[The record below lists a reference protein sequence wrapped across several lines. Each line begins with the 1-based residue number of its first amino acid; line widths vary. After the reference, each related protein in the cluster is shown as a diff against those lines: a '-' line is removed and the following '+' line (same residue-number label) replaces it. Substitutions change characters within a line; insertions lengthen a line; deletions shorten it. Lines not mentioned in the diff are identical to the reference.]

1 MLEKCSG
8 DGQGVCISCLIEKS
22 FSCEWMSFLYKIRN
36 KKGLLLKVEHWGYV
50 AKTEFSKNEELP
62 NATFCYKHA
71 LIVEEVQKGLTT
83 WEKG

>member
-1 MLEKCSG
+1 MLEKCTG

-22 FSCEWMSFLYKIRN
+22 WSCEWTSFLYEIRN
-36 KKGLLLKVEHWGYV
+36 KKGLLLKVVPYGYV
-50 AKTEFSKNEELP
+50 TKTEFSKNEDLN

-71 LIVEEVQKGLTT
+71 LIAEEAQKGLTT